1 MEGKVTYN
9 WRELQTYFDCFGSP
23 KEVMAKLDRVS
34 VVMTQFFTTTTQD
47 INYAAMDL
55 KDSID
60 FLSQLRFAIG
70 ETINT
75 SNKV

>member
-34 VVMTQFFTTTTQD
+34 VVYYNDTG
-47 INYAAMDL
+47 Y
-55 KDSID
+55 
-60 FLSQLRFAIG
+60 QLCRNG
-70 ETINT
+70 LER
-75 SNKV
+75 